1 MNRLRELRELRKIT
15 QSDVANQLY
24 ISRQSYNFYENGQR
38 EPNLEM
44 LIKLSDFY
52 QVSIDYLLGR
62 TDNPLLMNDPSLDK
76 RFLLA
81 LKSAD
86 AATIANVWQ
95 FLNYLESQ
103 KEHPNLAAGEKK

>member
-15 QSDVANQLY
+15 QSDVANQLH

-44 LIKLSDFY
+44 LIY

-62 TDNPLLMNDPSLDK
+62 TDNPLLMNDSSLDK

-103 KEHPNLAAGEKK
+103 KEDPNLATAEKK

>member
-15 QSDVANQLY
+15 QSDVANQLH

-76 RFLLA
+76 HFLLA